1 MGRWKG
7 SPQGPYYDPNDT
19 GPDQVAPPPGMGQNG
34 QPLPQQAQPQMPP
47 QSGLPTTPGLN
58 GQPVYTGG
66 YDPNS
71 PLYGTSG
78 SFGQIGQGGG
88 KQAPPGYHYGMDWTS
103 GQLFPD
109 NPNDPNTPPMQ
120 KHGEG
125 WMGGNDAPMGSGT
138 LASLQPQKDSFGMK
152 SGMDP
157 NMTLGGW
164 GKPTGQ
170 MGAFGSLSS
179 LGNTLGSAGGN
190 VLKKL
195 F

>member
-1 MGRWKG
+1 
-7 SPQGPYYDPNDT
+7 
-19 GPDQVAPPPGMGQNG
+19 MGQNG

-47 QSGLPTTPGLN
+47 QSSGLPTTPGLN

-71 PLYGTSG
+71 PLYQPGVG
-78 SFGQIGQGGG
+78 AFGGAQIGQRETGP
-88 KQAPPGYHYGMDWTS
+88 PPGMSQEAWQQGEDYLNGLTQAHTNIF
-103 GQLFPD
+103 GQQVPG
-109 NPNDPNTPPMQ
+109 TPR
-120 KHGEG
+120 
-125 WMGGNDAPMGSGT
+125 GSGT

-170 MGAFGSLSS
+170 MGTFGSLSS